1 MTDKSKVHMAMEIA
15 IRAHKGQRDKLGED
29 YIKHPMRVHR
39 NLLTHPTCQA
49 LDPQTREDL
58 QVAALLHDVIEDSGK
73 GPGSERFTKEDLLK
87 LGFTPRSIE
96 LTDLLTRKNHI
107 PDDEYYADIHND
119 EHARLVKWVDI
130 SDNRNVERVSKLDPK
145 KADELREKYEHALSI
160 IVMSE
165 ADKTWLH
172 NAVRQPVDIDWEL
185 ANESAEAE
193 SDLPGY
199 SDVYPSLDPE
209 PQNNWD
215 EEEG

>member
-1 MTDKSKVHMAMEIA
+1 MNEKSRVDLALEIA
-15 IRAHKGQRDKLGED
+15 TRAHKGQTDKLGED

-39 NLLTHPTCQA
+39 NLLTHPTFRT

-73 GPGSERFTKEDLLK
+73 NGSERFTKQDLVA

-96 LTDLLTRKNHI
+96 LTDLMTRKPHI
-107 PDDEYYADIHND
+107 PPDEYYADIND
-119 EHARLVKWVDI
+119 VELARLVKWSDI
-130 SDNRNVERVSKLDPK
+130 ADNRNEKRVAKLDSE
-145 KADELREKYEHALSI
+145 KAAKLKEKYEHALSI

-165 ADKTWLH
+165 ADKSWLQD
-172 NAVRQPVDIDWEL
+172 ATQLPVEIEWEL

-193 SDLPGY
+193 SDLPSY
-199 SDVYPSLDPE
+199 SEVYPEADPE
-209 PQNNWD
+209 PESSWD